1 MSRSSFGKV
10 TALMASVMDVHVR
23 LAMQEASKEKRRLI
37 GGGVFLGL
45 GLTLLTLALVASQL
59 VLLFWLHERF
69 ALDWLAAAAAVAAI
83 DLVLSGLFLRIGGQ
97 LLKGPY
103 LPETTAGL
111 ARTTRALTGRS

>member
-45 GLTLLTLALVASQL
+45 GLTLKV
-59 VLLFWLHERF
+59 
-69 ALDWLAAAAAVAAI
+69 D
-83 DLVLSGLFLRIGGQ
+83 
-97 LLKGPY
+97 
-103 LPETTAGL
+103 
-111 ARTTRALTGRS
+111 